1 MVQSAEQKGIVI
13 ILKACGLV
21 NKSKNVLSLVNLLL
35 SLGHSGLLVDY
46 YLFIIDKGRA
56 QQALYINWL
65 CSHISDED
73 IISPCNIE
81 TIKQRSDENKEKY
94 QKEGNKFI

>member
-1 MVQSAEQKGIVI
+1 MLHLNAYAYLPKQTKTVKNFVIDKMQGIVI
-13 ILKACGLV
+13 ILTACGLV

-46 YLFIIDKGRA
+46 YLLIIDKGGA

-73 IISPCNIE
+73 IISPCNID
-81 TIKQRSDENKEKY
+81 TI
-94 QKEGNKFI
+94 

>member
-1 MVQSAEQKGIVI
+1 M
-13 ILKACGLV
+13 
-21 NKSKNVLSLVNLLL
+21 LL

-46 YLFIIDKGRA
+46 YLLIIDKGGA

-73 IISPCNIE
+73 NFSLQYWYN
-81 TIKQRSDENKEKY
+81 IKQRSDENKEKY

>member
-73 IISPCNIE
+73 IISSCNID
-81 TIKQRSDENKEKY
+81 TI
-94 QKEGNKFI
+94 